1 MGGIRLFL
9 MFASIIFL
17 CNFIH
22 VSNARS
28 YHGEGKFLRCTLR
41 QCRTV
46 AMLPHYSPTASSPA
60 AAVAISLG
68 ACTAAGLASERT
80 AVGSRLTGALCSFLF
95 AASASNAGI
104 LPGEHRVFDFCWGTV
119 LPASLAVTVL
129 SGQSAGR
136 RGAADDGYGY
146 ASGDASTGTAVA
158 ARTNRRNGAG
168 VGLAFGIGALGSIA
182 GAALGFAVATHS
194 PWAALRL
201 PSRRV
206 AAQCAAALAATYVG
220 GSANLFVVARET
232 GLDSDAATLG
242 AMAASDVALMGAYFA
257 VLLSSS
263 KSAYLRR
270 VFGGAGSGLKKEGGE
285 ERSMGMSSDRTY
297 SPAHCRDLPDRAKRC
312 MRSAATAT
320 CLLALSAVLLQVS
333 EFLAARVS
341 ASFSSTLPGL
351 STALLTGL
359 SSLAATA
366 LRCTEACWS
375 KRREECTSHQ
385 VRRRASIAP
394 VLSPVNFPSWHRETV
409 GPQLSSLMLYTF
421 FAAVGASA
429 RIDTLTSAGPAV
441 LAFTAITL
449 VVHVTV
455 LSFGAAAANRL
466 KKSLSTSSH
475 RVELSA
481 GRTRNQ
487 EDTPQG
493 AEKAALGGGSS
504 SSSSNDAI
512 ELDEIL
518 VASNA
523 NIGGAATAASFA
535 GLIGR
540 PDLVAPAAAWGTVGY
555 GIATFLGCRLYS
567 MLL

>member
-1 MGGIRLFL
+1 
-9 MFASIIFL
+9 
-17 CNFIH
+17 
-22 VSNARS
+22 
-28 YHGEGKFLRCTLR
+28 
-41 QCRTV
+41 
-46 AMLPHYSPTASSPA
+46 MLPPAPHYSPTASSPA

-95 AASASNAGI
+95 AASASNVGI
-104 LPGEHRVFDFCWGTV
+104 LPSEHCVFDFCWGTV

-129 SGQSAGR
+129 SGQSVSR
-136 RGAADDGYGY
+136 RGAADSGYGY
-146 ASGDASTGTAVA
+146 ASGDASAGTSVA
-158 ARTNRRNGAG
+158 AKTNRRNGAG

-194 PWAALRL
+194 PCVALRL
-201 PSRRV
+201 PSQRV
-206 AAQCAAALAATYVG
+206 AARCAAALAATYIG

-270 VFGGAGSGLKKEGGE
+270 VFGGAGSGLRKGGE
-285 ERSMGMSSDRTY
+285 EPNMGMSSDRTY
-297 SPAHCRDLPDRAKRC
+297 SPTHCRDLPDRVKRC
-312 MRSAATAT
+312 MKSAAVAT
-320 CLLALSAVLLQVS
+320 CLLALSAMLLQASDV
-333 EFLAARVS
+333 LASRVS

-351 STALLTGL
+351 NTALLTGL

-366 LRCTEACWS
+366 LRYTEACWS
-375 KRREECTSHQ
+375 KRQEECTSHQ
-385 VRRRASIAP
+385 NLYRASIAP
-394 VLSPVNFPSWHRETV
+394 ALSPVKVPSWHRETV
-409 GPQLSSLMLYTF
+409 GPKLSSLMLYTF

-429 RIDTLTSAGPAV
+429 RIDTFTSAGPAV

-466 KKSLSTSSH
+466 KKSLSTSPH
-475 RVELSA
+475 RVELTA
-481 GRTRNQ
+481 DRTRNQ

-493 AEKAALGGGSS
+493 AEKALGEGSS
-504 SSSSNDAI
+504 SNAAI

-567 MLL
+567 ILL